1 MCKRTW
7 IERVLTF
14 FWTDW
19 KNCCLLDSW
28 GSSANFWSPS
38 NLPVHTESGCSRG
51 PFLLWWLKRNDR
63 CWSENNGKKL
73 VLVWTITSDYINEHI
88 CIISNEW
95 DGDRS
100 QGRPMSN
107 EWLSM
112 YLVSLHDGETPEGK
126 NESFSENDWH
136 ESKASWDEV
145 RNPDWNK
152 DLWLRQ
158 LLLLLVSH
166 HRVQRVQEEAQV
178 GRIVVGDV
186 EDLAVG
192 RIADFQSM

>member
-1 MCKRTW
+1 MGIDR
-7 IERVLTF
+7 RVAQWVMNDSLCTF
-14 FWTDW
+14 
-19 KNCCLLDSW
+19 
-28 GSSANFWSPS
+28 
-38 NLPVHTESGCSRG
+38 
-51 PFLLWWLKRNDR
+51 
-63 CWSENNGKKL
+63 
-73 VLVWTITSDYINEHI
+73 
-88 CIISNEW
+88 
-95 DGDRS
+95 
-100 QGRPMSN
+100 
-107 EWLSM
+107 

-126 NESFSENDWH
+126 NESFSENDGH

-192 RIADFQSM
+192 RIADFQCL

>member
-1 MCKRTW
+1 
-7 IERVLTF
+7 
-14 FWTDW
+14 
-19 KNCCLLDSW
+19 
-28 GSSANFWSPS
+28 
-38 NLPVHTESGCSRG
+38 
-51 PFLLWWLKRNDR
+51 
-63 CWSENNGKKL
+63 
-73 VLVWTITSDYINEHI
+73 
-88 CIISNEW
+88 
-95 DGDRS
+95 
-100 QGRPMSN
+100 
-107 EWLSM
+107 
-112 YLVSLHDGETPEGK
+112 
-126 NESFSENDWH
+126 
-136 ESKASWDEV
+136 V